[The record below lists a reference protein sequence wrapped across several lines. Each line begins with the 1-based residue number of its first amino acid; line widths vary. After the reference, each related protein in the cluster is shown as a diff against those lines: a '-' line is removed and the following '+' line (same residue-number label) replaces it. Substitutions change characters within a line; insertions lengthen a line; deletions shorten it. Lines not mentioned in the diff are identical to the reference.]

1 LSEGGVILK
10 RSLEGRQGLVIV
22 GIIWILGIL
31 VDRFWFYLD
40 YTIPAWDQADYLN
53 GGVMYTQALQTPRWF
68 DGSWWRSLWLMS
80 PKIPPLT
87 YILTIPFFNLFG
99 ISADSGV
106 WVMAIYSAILLFSV
120 YGLGI
125 ILFNT
130 TVALWAVLICQ
141 FLPGLYYYRL
151 EYLLDFPLA
160 AIVTFS
166 YFCLTWWR
174 FREQGWLKA
183 IALGISF
190 GLAMLV
196 KQTALFFSFLP
207 ILWVLGENIG
217 LRRWGNLAQLM
228 LSFFTAALLMFPWYR
243 TNWLLMLTAG
253 KRATVDSA
261 ILEGDPSLTSLD
273 AWTFYP
279 QVLPYFLSWVLLLI
293 PVVGLLMSLRYRKI
307 EDKVN
312 RPVWIWLGVFLVG
325 GYLLSSLNIN
335 KDARYILP
343 LLPTLS
349 IILSVGLLSWRGR
362 FAGAIRWGTITV
374 AAILMSLNLFPL
386 GGEIITNAL
395 SPKLQ
400 HHPYLNTGWQH
411 EEVVKEILKT
421 SPYLR
426 TTLGVLPSTPE
437 LNQHTFSFYGG
448 KYNSQVAG
456 RQVGVREKDIEQDA
470 KSLDWFLTKTGEQGS
485 VPDVQKKIVNR
496 VTKGKDFQ
504 VQKTWQLPDD
514 SNLSL
519 YHKIEPLVTVKPIDN
534 IPQQI
539 GLKAVTVP
547 EKAPPNQPIPVTYT
561 WQGNWEQLK
570 SGIVILTWQEV
581 DGKDYWLHDHGLGMG
596 GLVSG
601 KLMNEDQQNG
611 FEVIEKT
618 AMQSASTP
626 GIYKLSAI
634 YLNRE
639 TGESYPIP
647 TNAQITIDPNA
658 SSLPAPELDLVT
670 QLRLKSA
677 NIGQGLK
684 GVEPIF
690 ELSNRINQYDA
701 IQDYVVQ
708 ADKAFSYRL
717 QQQNPPD
724 KLSLAYGLAISKVLQ
739 QDVEGAIKATDEM
752 IKIDPHNPYHYAYQ
766 GFVYLYDWK
775 PQQAQKVLEKT
786 RKLNP
791 NSEEI
796 KTLNAVAALMGG
808 NLIKAWSL
816 LR

>member
-1 LSEGGVILK
+1 LK
-10 RSLEGRQGLVIV
+10 RSPNWKQGLVIV
-22 GIIWILGIL
+22 GIIWILGVL
-31 VDRFWFYLD
+31 VDRFWFSVD
-40 YTIPAWDQADYLN
+40 QTIPAWDQADYLF
-53 GGVMYTQALQTPRWF
+53 GGIMYTQAMQTPRWF

-87 YILTIPFFNLFG
+87 YLLTIPFFNLFG
-99 ISADSGV
+99 ISVDSGM
-106 WVMAIYSAILLFSV
+106 WVMAIYSALLLLSV

-166 YFCLTWWR
+166 YFFLTWWR

-183 IALGISF
+183 IAFGVSL

-196 KQTALFFSFLP
+196 KQTALFFLFLP
-207 ILWVLGENIG
+207 ILLVLGENIG
-217 LRRWGNLAQLM
+217 RRRWGNLAQLM
-228 LSFFTAALLMFPWYR
+228 LSFFTAALLIFPWYR

-273 AWTFYP
+273 AWTFYG
-279 QVLPYFLSWVLLLI
+279 QVLPYFLSWILLLI
-293 PVVGLLMSLRYRKI
+293 PVVGLLFSLRYRQK
-307 EDKVN
+307 EDLVN
-312 RPVWIWLGVFLVG
+312 RQVCIWLGVFLVG

-349 IILSVGLLSWRGR
+349 LIIAVGLLSWRGR
-362 FAGAIRWGTITV
+362 FASGIRWGTML
-374 AAILMSLNLFPL
+374 AAATLMSLNLFPL
-386 GGEIITNAL
+386 GGEAITNVL

-400 HHPYLNTGWQH
+400 HHPYLNTGWHHQ
-411 EEVVKEILKT
+411 EVIQEILAN

-426 TTLGVLPSTPE
+426 TTLGVLPSTPQ

-456 RQVGVREKDIEQDA
+456 RQVGVREKEIEQDA
-470 KSLDWFLTKTGEQGS
+470 KSLDWFLTKTGDQGS

-496 VTKGKDFQ
+496 VATGKDFQ
-504 VQKTWQLPDD
+504 VQKTWQLPDK
-514 SNLSL
+514 SSLSL
-519 YHKIEPLVTVKPIDN
+519 HRKIEPSVIVKPIADPPEKVELTA
-534 IPQQI
+534 ITI
-539 GLKAVTVP
+539 P
-547 EKAPPNQPIPVTYT
+547 EKALPNQPIPVTYQ
-561 WQGNWEQLK
+561 WRGDSQQLK

-581 DGKDYWLHDHGLGMG
+581 NGKDYWLHDHGIAMG
-596 GLVSG
+596 GLMTE
-601 KLMNEDQQNG
+601 KLTADNSEKG
-611 FEVIEKT
+611 LEVIEKT
-618 AMQSASTP
+618 AMQSAATP
-626 GIYKLSAI
+626 GVYRLSAV

-639 TGESYPIP
+639 TGETYPIK
-647 TNAQITIDPNA
+647 TNATITIDPSVPA
-658 SSLPAPELDLVT
+658 LAAPELDLVT

-684 GVEPIF
+684 GIEPIF

-708 ADKAFSYRL
+708 ADRAFSYRL
-717 QQQNPPD
+717 QQENHPD
-724 KLSLAYGLAISKVLQ
+724 KLSLAYGLAIAKVLQ
-739 QDVEGAIKATDEM
+739 QDVQGAIKATEEM
-752 IKIDPHNPYHYAYQ
+752 ITLDPHNPYHYAYQ
-766 GFVYLYDWK
+766 GFVYLYDWN
-775 PQQAQKVLEKT
+775 PQPAQKVLEQAQ
-786 RKLNP
+786 KLNP

-796 KTLNAVAALMGG
+796 KTLNTVAAFMGG
-808 NLIKAWSL
+808 NLVKGWQL
-816 LR
+816 LH